1 MEEQEILSQIDAWLN
16 APAMYDARLLG
27 ADPTPP
33 IVSSAILVGSKAPQ
47 ALDNA
52 KIMKAALD
60 DEDYEAAFK
69 IFKNDYACACSTIL
83 DMARQKSG
91 YNPTNPDD
99 PNGKQKFLD
108 YLSRV
113 QKAPFFTLTF
123 AEREKIESESK
134 SYDQLINA
142 IADTFQGL
150 VEENKKAVVNALSSL
165 AKVAANSESTRQ
177 TKDLFVQNVI
187 SASDQYSVYLYT
199 CHVDMS
205 SVTKKGVVAK
215 QSLFEISTTKL
226 NFKKSLWPAA
236 ARKVFD
242 ITVLAIDDWIA
253 DNTTQPES
261 NKFKL
266 CLEEK
271 A

>member
-1 MEEQEILSQIDAWLN
+1 MEEQEILRELDAWLN
-16 APAMYDARLLG
+16 AQAVHNHHLVG
-27 ADPTPP
+27 ADATVP

-47 ALDNA
+47 ALADA
-52 KIMKAALD
+52 KSMKAALD
-60 DEDYEAAFK
+60 EDDIEKAFK

-83 DMARQKSG
+83 DMARQKAG
-91 YNPTNPDD
+91 FNPTKPDD

-108 YLSRV
+108 YLNRV

-123 AEREKIESESK
+123 AEREKVESESK
-134 SYDQLINA
+134 SYDALINA

-150 VEENKKAVVNALSSL
+150 VEENKKAVVNALSGL

-177 TKDLFVQNVI
+177 KKDLFVQNVI
-187 SASDQYSVYLYT
+187 SASDQYDIYLYT

-205 SVTKKGVVAK
+205 SVTKKGVVEK
-215 QSLFEISTTKL
+215 QSVFEISTTKL
-226 NFKKSLWPAA
+226 TLKKSLWPVA
-236 ARKVFD
+236 ARKIFD

-253 DNTTQPES
+253 DNTTTSES
-261 NKFKL
+261 NQFKL
-266 CLEEK
+266 CIEGQ